1 MTQPSGPIGDASMV
15 TTMPDEAVRAAW
27 DAKRDNGEVFR
38 SQLALTD
45 QMASGVQWA
54 D

>member
-1 MTQPSGPIGDASMV
+1 MTQPSGPIGDAMMV

-27 DAKRDNGEVFR
+27 DAKRDNGEVLR
-38 SQLALTD
+38 SQLALAG
-45 QMASGVQWA
+45 QMNIGVQRA